1 MGDHRE
7 TNDAV
12 PYFFVSYSRD
22 SADRDDPY
30 LNRFVKDL
38 REQVSKRVGGNP
50 KEVGFRDVENLER
63 GKNWAADISRNVR
76 SSHCLVCIYSIH
88 FFDEARKHEYC
99 GKEVALFLKR
109 IREVT
114 YSQGQYRGEFRN
126 IFPVLWSAKGDLDFK
141 KLPPFAVSLINYT
154 GEDDDAEY
162 VERGL
167 DWILRKTKRR
177 KAYNDIVWKLSEQI
191 RNSAIRPIPPL
202 MEDIDIE
209 DMHNAFWEPP
219 DGPAPQASEPMPEP
233 VDQTAAELPAGPM
246 QLLALE
252 VRMLS
257 NARVWTPYKSHQN
270 ENLPTFAA
278 LIGDVVFS
286 PESKFYY
293 KIQPLDPTSERF
305 AVEVSNALAIA
316 TGKQIIPILFVH
328 PECLDN
334 EISRAALNE
343 ILGNEWRGGLIVPV
357 DQADARARSLVEK
370 YLPEL
375 EAARNKQEPAVMRIA
390 EGGAADFQTACA
402 SVAQAVLALI
412 QKKGEAK
419 RPHPN
424 REGPDAPPRFANAL
438 TPRGPADGR

>member
-1 MGDHRE
+1 MEER
-7 TNDAV
+7 NDAS

-22 SADRDDPY
+22 SAARDDPY

-50 KEVGFRDVENLER
+50 KEVGFRDVENIER
-63 GKNWAADISRNVR
+63 GKNWAAVISRNVR
-76 SSHCLVCIYSIH
+76 RSHCLICMYSIH

-109 IREVT
+109 IKEVT
-114 YSQGQYRGEFRN
+114 YSQGQYRGRFRN
-126 IFPVLWSAKGDLDFK
+126 IFPILWSAKGDLDFK
-141 KLPPFAVSLINYT
+141 KLPPYAVTLINYT

-162 VERGL
+162 VKRGL

-191 RNSAIRPIPPL
+191 RDSAIPPL
-202 MEDIDIE
+202 PPLEEDIDIE

-219 DGPAPQASEPMPEP
+219 DGPAPQVSEPAAEP
-233 VDQTAAELPAGPM
+233 VEKAAAALPSGPM

-252 VRMLS
+252 IRILS
-257 NARVWTPYKSHQN
+257 NAPVWTPYKSQQN
-270 ENLPTFAA
+270 EKSPSFAA

-286 PESKFYY
+286 PESKFDY
-293 KIQPLDPTSERF
+293 KIQPVDPTAERF
-305 AVEVSNALAIA
+305 AVEVSKALAIA

-328 PECLDN
+328 PECLDT
-334 EISRAALNE
+334 EISRAALKE
-343 ILGNEWRGGLIVPV
+343 IVGNEWRGGLIVLA
-357 DQADARARSLVEK
+357 DEADARARFLLKE
-370 YLPEL
+370 YWPEL

-390 EGGAADFQTACA
+390 TGSGADFQTAFA

-424 REGPDAPPRFANAL
+424 REGPDAPPRFTNAL